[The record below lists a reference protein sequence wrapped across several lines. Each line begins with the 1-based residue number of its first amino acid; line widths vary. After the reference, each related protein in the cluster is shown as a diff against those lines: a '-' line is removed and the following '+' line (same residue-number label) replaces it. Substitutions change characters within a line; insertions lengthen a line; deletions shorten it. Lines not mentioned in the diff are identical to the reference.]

1 MKAQTKAAI
10 ASVAV
15 IALALTAVSGV
26 TYSWWTDSESTE
38 IGITTGS
45 FSLEDGSYS
54 LSYLDSGMS
63 IRSVGLTRSSGSGTD
78 PASSAVDLSF
88 GVDPPGSEADVER
101 VYTLTYATR
110 YESSAPVTIK
120 VDASI
125 AGGDGWIGGVKATS
139 LRSGSTNVGSSIG
152 YAPTDSI
159 SADLEPSSA
168 SKDVVVT
175 FQFTVNPDLAFNK
188 APATLKIETLLTS
201 RAV

>member
-45 FSLEDGSYS
+45 SSLEDGSYS
-54 LSYLDSGMS
+54 LLNLDGMS
-63 IRSVGLTRSSGSGTD
+63 TRNVGLTRSSGSGTD

-88 GVDPPGSEADVER
+88 RVDPPGSEAEVER
-101 VYTLTYATR
+101 VHTLTYTIR

-125 AGGDGWIGGVKATS
+125 VGGDGWIGGVKATS
-139 LRSGSTNVGSSIG
+139 FRSGSTDAGPATG
-152 YAPTDSI
+152 HTATHSI
-159 SADLEPSSA
+159 STDLGPSA
-168 SKDVVVT
+168 VAEDVVVT
-175 FQFTVNPDLAFNK
+175 IQFTVNPDLAFNK

>member
-54 LSYLDSGMS
+54 LSYLDGMS
-63 IRSVGLTRSSGSGTD
+63 TRNVGLTSSSGSGTD

-88 GVDPPGSEADVER
+88 RVDPPGSEADVER
-101 VYTLTYATR
+101 VYTLTYTTR

-125 AGGDGWIGGVKATS
+125 AGGDVWIGGVKATS

-152 YAPTDSI
+152 YVATDSI
-159 SADLEPSSA
+159 SADLGPSSVA
-168 SKDVVVT
+168 EDVVVT
-175 FQFTVNPDLAFNK
+175 IQFTVNPDLAFNK
-188 APATLKIETLLTS
+188 APATLKIETKLTS

>member
-1 MKAQTKAAI
+1 MKAQTKVAI

-26 TYSWWTDSESTE
+26 MYSWWTDSESTE
-38 IGITTGS
+38 IEITTGS
-45 FSLEDGSYS
+45 FSLEDGSHS
-54 LSYLDSGMS
+54 LSYLDGMS
-63 IRSVGLTRSSGSGTD
+63 TRNVGLTRSSGSGTN

-88 GVDPPGSEADVER
+88 RVDPPGSEADVER
-101 VYTLTYATR
+101 VHTLTYTTR

-125 AGGDGWIGGVKATS
+125 VGGDGWIGGVKATS
-139 LRSGSTNVGSSIG
+139 LRSGSTDVGPVTRHT
-152 YAPTDSI
+152 ATHSI
-159 SADLEPSSA
+159 STDLGPSA
-168 SKDVVVT
+168 VAEDVVVT
-175 FQFTVNPDLAFNK
+175 IQFTVNPDLAFNK

>member
-10 ASVAV
+10 ASVAG

-45 FSLEDGSYS
+45 SSLEDGSYS
-54 LSYLDSGMS
+54 LLNLDGMS
-63 IRSVGLTRSSGSGTD
+63 TRNVGLTRSSGSGTD

-88 GVDPPGSEADVER
+88 RVDPPGSEAEVER
-101 VYTLTYATR
+101 VHTLTYTIR
-110 YESSAPVTIK
+110 DESSAPVTIK

-125 AGGDGWIGGVKATS
+125 VGGDGWIGGVKATS
-139 LRSGSTNVGSSIG
+139 FRSGSTDAGSATG
-152 YAPTDSI
+152 HTATHSI
-159 SADLEPSSA
+159 SADLGPSA
-168 SKDVVVT
+168 VAEDVVVT
-175 FQFTVNPDLAFNK
+175 IQFTVNPDLAFNK